1 MWLGLPV
8 LRPARLNDLQRM
20 FKGGVMLTGGYSKT
34 GVYLFD
40 DFRDNLIIDR
50 CDPIFNHMRQQ
61 KN

>member
-1 MWLGLPV
+1 M
-8 LRPARLNDLQRM
+8 
-20 FKGGVMLTGGYSKT
+20 TGGYSKT